1 MDAAAIFALISKG
14 LTLLP
19 ILIEAGQE
27 VGTIITNL
35 KNLSDSAAA
44 GTTVTDDQLTA
55 LETELDAAL
64 AQFNQPMDDAAT

>member
-14 LTLLP
+14 LSILP
-19 ILIEAGQE
+19 ILIQAGEE

-44 GTTVTDDQLTA
+44 GTVSDDQLNE
-55 LETELDAAL
+55 LESDLDGAIDK
-64 AQFNQPMDDAAT
+64 FNLPMDPPPAA